1 MQWDKSFEL
10 GCECVDD
17 QHKELVSMVSQLEAK
32 MEKGITN
39 PELAEILRFLVK
51 YTKYHFDTEERFMKN
66 IGYPELE
73 SHRKKHDDLIE
84 EVNNILLSIKT
95 EKKIDVQGLYLFLV
109 DWVKKH
115 VLEEDKKIGEY
126 YQKMV
131 CTGEASKYPVCF
143 SSQREMTIKHFKK
156 LIELFKKKLITIE
169 DFREQKFNYL
179 VEQFSSVGP
188 EHICNFCRELDFL
201 VSADMLGAKEKENIL
216 IAILEKLDFPEL
228 LQQIEDTESRLF
240 LLRKMQDYEI
250 NDEMVVEKER
260 RKILETL

>member
-1 MQWDKSFEL
+1 MRWDKSFEL

-17 QHKELVSMVSQLEAK
+17 QHKELVSMVSQLESK
-32 MEKGITN
+32 MESGITN

-73 SHRKKHDDLIE
+73 DHRKKHDDLIE
-84 EVNNILLSIKT
+84 EVNEILLSIKT
-95 EKKIDVQGLYLFLV
+95 QKKIDVHGLYLFLV

-131 CTGEASKYPVCF
+131 CKGENLRYPVCF
-143 SSQREMTIKHFKK
+143 SANREKTIKHFKK

-179 VEQFSSVGP
+179 IQQFSAFGP
-188 EHICNFCRELDFL
+188 GHICNFCRELDFF
-201 VSADMLGAKEKENIL
+201 VSADLLGTKEKENIL
-216 IAILEKLDFPEL
+216 IAILEDLEFPES
-228 LQQIEDTESRLF
+228 LQHLKDTESRLF

-250 NDEMVVEKER
+250 NDIRMVENER